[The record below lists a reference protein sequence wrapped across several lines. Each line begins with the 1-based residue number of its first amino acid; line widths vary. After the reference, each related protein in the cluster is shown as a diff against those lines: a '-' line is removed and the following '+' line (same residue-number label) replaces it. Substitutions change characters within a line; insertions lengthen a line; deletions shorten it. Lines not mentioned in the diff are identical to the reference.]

1 MCSSEADIDIT
12 FRNYGNQPLTS
23 LDLTYDINGGTPA
36 TYNWTGNL
44 ASGGQETVT
53 ITNVSFNPLADSFG
67 NPGNTVSWNASNPNG
82 QIDQNTTNNTSIS
95 KFSHKDFL
103 PIFI

>member
-1 MCSSEADIDIT
+1 MGGAQSVTQEIPPTSTAEDVVCASETDISIT

-44 ASGGQETVT
+44 ASGAQETVT
-53 ITNVSFNPLADSFG
+53 ITNVSFEGL
-67 NPGNTVSWNASNPNG
+67 
-82 QIDQNTTNNTSIS
+82 TSGAT
-95 KFSHKDFL
+95 KEC
-103 PIFI
+103 